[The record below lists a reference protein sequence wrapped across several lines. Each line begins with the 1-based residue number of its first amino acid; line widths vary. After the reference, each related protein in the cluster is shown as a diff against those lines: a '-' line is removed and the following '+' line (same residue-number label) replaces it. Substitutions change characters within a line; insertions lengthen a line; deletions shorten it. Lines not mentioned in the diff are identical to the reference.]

1 MSASPAA
8 YVWYSYPWR
17 QALWWCWR
25 DCLSIGP
32 LGRAQLGRHGGRF
45 VYVGQ
50 RLGAVLRLAIV
61 GTVPLIPISIVV
73 EVWRWEE
80 REAKRK

>member
-8 YVWYSYPWR
+8 CVCCSYPWR

-45 VYVGQ
+45 IYVGQ

-61 GTVPLIPISIVV
+61 STVSLIPISVVV
-73 EVWRWEE
+73 EVWRWKE